1 MQTNKLRASAVAWIL
16 LVPLVMGLFFIGGSS
31 AIDSPVLDETSW
43 TKGVIDH
50 SSDVKN
56 VVSQDIDSNGYLY
69 VSYYDNIGQN
79 LMFATNSGG
88 EWVVEV
94 VDSIGIV
101 GQYSSI
107 AVGDDGKVHI
117 SYYDYSND
125 QLKYAVKSSGTW
137 TFSNVGDDNS
147 VGKYNSMV
155 LDESGNAHMV
165 YQDAQD
171 EVMRYANNVGGTWQ
185 ISTVYGYTIYA
196 TALTISDDGVL
207 HTAFVGQN
215 AKVNY
220 ARMSAGNWT
229 SEVVDDASGI
239 SPGVD
244 IDIVDGRACVAYSS
258 SDKNLKFAVRYDA
271 NVWVADD
278 VDNTTNTVS
287 WISMDVDSYD
297 RVHIAYFSFPNLNY
311 AIYDGSWALS
321 VLDVN
326 GGTCSAIVSDPNDK
340 QHVVFIDAETASSIL
355 SYMTNSGARWVS
367 EAVDEGGEY
376 EKMSSIAVDEAG
388 KVHIAY
394 LDDYVEDNVT
404 KGRLCYV
411 NNVDGWNQTVVD
423 DSTAMV
429 GLNPSLALDQDGW
442 VHISYFD
449 DTGQKVLKY
458 VNNVG
463 GEWSNPIVLDPMSNV
478 GLYSSLT
485 IGANDS
491 VHIAYL
497 KQGAKDLMY
506 ITNTQGFWDPEII
519 DDSGTVEGRVVLAL
533 DSQGAP
539 HVTYYDD
546 DGLIYAKRNGTVWDA
561 TMLDANNELGG
572 GISMF
577 IDAQDQV
584 YITYYDEILTLLKY
598 INNVGGEWNNATVI
612 ASEGLVGVDSVI
624 SVDENG
630 DEHIA
635 YVESNG
641 DGALNYVEKRSGI
654 WMFQKVDVESCGER
668 ISMAMDAQG
677 RAHVTY
683 YDPDT
688 KDLRYATVVSVPSA
702 PINLT
707 VESEDGYLELDWV
720 APTNDGGANITE
732 YRIYWSNTSGG
743 AYALL
748 DTVAADVTEYTHL
761 GLTNGETFYY
771 RIKAVNSEGNS
782 AYSNEVAGTP
792 CTLPGAPDVDA
803 EGEDRAVVLDW
814 DAPDNG
820 GATIEKYNIYRKNEA
835 GVYQLIANVTG
846 GVTYYKDTGLENGV
860 EYFYF
865 VTAVNPAGEG
875 PESDPVSAT
884 PDEGMD
890 MMLIIVIV
898 IVVLAAIG
906 VGAFFFLKKSGK
918 I

>member
-1 MQTNKLRASAVAWIL
+1 MQTNKLRASAIAWIL
-16 LVPLVMGLFFIGGSS
+16 LVPLFMGLLFIGGSS
-31 AIDSPVLDETSW
+31 AIDPPVLDETSW
-43 TKGVIDH
+43 TKGVIDS

-56 VVSQDIDSNGYLY
+56 VVSQDIDSNGYQY

-88 EWVVEV
+88 TWVVEV
-94 VDSIGIV
+94 VDSVGIV

-125 QLKYAVKSSGTW
+125 CLKYAVKTSGTW
-137 TFSNVGDDNS
+137 TFSNVGDDDS

-155 LDESGNAHMV
+155 LDGNGKAHII

-171 EVMRYANNVGGTWQ
+171 EVMRYANNVGGVWQ
-185 ISTVYGYTIYA
+185 ISTVYGYTIYG
-196 TALTISDDGVL
+196 TALAISDDNVL
-207 HTAFVGQN
+207 HAAYVGQN
-215 AKVNY
+215 GKVNY
-220 ARMSAGNWT
+220 AFTSAGNWT

-244 IDIVDGRACVAYSS
+244 IALVDGKACVAYSS
-258 SDKNLKFAVRYDA
+258 LNKNLMYAIRNDA
-271 NVWVADD
+271 NSWSTEM

-287 WISMDVDSYD
+287 WVSMDADSYG
-297 RVHIAYFSFPNLNY
+297 RVHIVYFSFPNLNY
-311 AIYDGSWALS
+311 ALNDEGWALS
-321 VLDVN
+321 VLDEN
-326 GGTCSAIVSDPNDK
+326 GGSSSAIVSDPNDK

-355 SYMTNSGARWVS
+355 SYMTNSGARWVG
-367 EAVDEGGEY
+367 EVVDEGGEF
-376 EKMSSIAVDEAG
+376 EKMSSIAVDASG

-394 LDDYVEDNVT
+394 FDDYADDNVT
-404 KGRLCYV
+404 KGRLCYA
-411 NNVDGWNQTVVD
+411 NNVDGWNMTVVD
-423 DSTAMV
+423 SITARV
-429 GLNPSLALDQDGW
+429 GLNPSLAVDQDGW

-449 DTGQKVLKY
+449 DSGQKVLKY

-463 GEWSNPIVLDPMSNV
+463 GDWGNPILIDQSGKA
-478 GLYSSLT
+478 GLYSSLA
-485 IGANDS
+485 IGVNSS

-497 KQGAKDLMY
+497 DQINKDLIY
-506 ITNTQGFWDPEII
+506 TNNVGGLWVPDFV
-519 DDSGTVEGRVVLAL
+519 DDSGTVEGRSVLAL
-533 DSQGAP
+533 DSQGVP
-539 HVTYYDD
+539 HVAYYDG
-546 DGLIYAKRNGTVWDA
+546 DGLIYAKRNGTDWDL

-577 IDAQDQV
+577 IDTQDQV

-612 ASEGLVGVDSVI
+612 ASEGLVGVDSAI
-624 SVDENG
+624 TVDENG

-635 YVESNG
+635 YVESNA
-641 DGALNYVEKRSGI
+641 DGILNYAEKRSGI

-702 PINLT
+702 PTNLT

-720 APTNDGGANITE
+720 APTNDGGSNITE
-732 YRIYWSNTSGG
+732 YRIYWSNASGG
-743 AYALL
+743 PYTLL
-748 DTVAADVTEYTHL
+748 EAVAADVTEYTHT
-761 GLTNGETFYY
+761 GLTNGETFFY
-771 RIKAVNSEGNS
+771 RVRAVNSEGNS
-782 AYSNEVAGTP
+782 VYSNEVAGTP
-792 CTLPGAPDVDA
+792 CTLPGAPVVDA
-803 EGEDRAVVLDW
+803 EGVNGAVVLDW

-820 GATIEKYNIYRKNEA
+820 GAAIEKYNIYRKNET
-835 GVYQLIANVTG
+835 GVYQLIDSVNG
-846 GVTYYKDTGLENGV
+846 DVTYYKDTGLENGK

-875 PESDPVSAT
+875 PESDAVSAT
-884 PDEGMD
+884 PDKGLD
-890 MMLIIVIV
+890 MMLIIVIA
-898 IVVLAAIG
+898 IVVLAAVGI
-906 VGAFFFLKKSGK
+906 GAFVFLKKSGK